1 MKNYSNLSLSL
12 SLSLSL
18 FLTSHSYPFQ
28 QNGLRLS
35 FDTLDKLGLGD
46 VRVRLFELI
55 KKSRE
60 LKLDYNEYMC
70 LKFLI
75 LLNPGKSLCSCLF
88 HSRIVLYLLQQ

>member
-1 MKNYSNLSLSL
+1 M
-12 SLSLSL
+12 
-18 FLTSHSYPFQ
+18 
-28 QNGLRLS
+28 
-35 FDTLDKLGLGD
+35 DKLGLGD

-75 LLNPGKSLCSCLF
+75 LLNPGKSLTPAATLQCNTWITIAACLEF
-88 HSRIVLYLLQQ
+88 DDGDGDDDHDNNDDDSVVQFVSSVVQV

>member
-1 MKNYSNLSLSL
+1 M
-12 SLSLSL
+12 L
-18 FLTSHSYPFQ
+18 FTSVHLFQ
-28 QNGLRLS
+28 QNGLRLN
-35 FDTLDKLGLGD
+35 FDTLDRLGLGD

-75 LLNPGKSLCSCLF
+75 LLNPGKSWSPEGTIHHEL
-88 HSRIVLYLLQQ
+88 